1 MSENKSGGRSKLAL
15 ILGLTAGLLVGGGGV
30 GGYFVFF
37 VPESAETPAEAEQP
51 AARKTTFIRI
61 DRLSAPLSNDGRV
74 VAYALLDLSLEVR
87 SNGDDLLIAQ
97 RMPALRDAFLREVT
111 ENTVSRA
118 GQPLVID
125 YDAVTTRL
133 RDVANRE
140 LRKEVVLRV
149 LVTQTTRL

>member
-1 MSENKSGGRSKLAL
+1 MSENRSGGRSRLAL
-15 ILGLTAGLLVGGGGV
+15 ILGITAGLLLGGGGV
-30 GGYFVFF
+30 GAYFVFF
-37 VPESAETPAEAEQP
+37 AAPQSGDATTDASSAT
-51 AARKTTFIRI
+51 RKTTFIRI
-61 DRLSAPLSNDGRV
+61 DRLSAPLSADGRV

-87 SNGDDLLIAQ
+87 SNGDDILIAQ

-111 ENTVSRA
+111 DNSISRE

-140 LRKEVVLRV
+140 LRKDVVLRV